1 MSLQVL
7 RKIAALV
14 QDASF
19 YTVVVDET
27 TDVSNSKQ
35 VVICLRWVD
44 VDFQVHEDFV
54 GMYKMPTTDA
64 ATLYSVIMDVP
75 QRLNLPVCKARGQ
88 CYDGAAAMAGVRSG
102 VAARILCEEKRAVF
116 THCYGHSLNL
126 ACNDAVKQCKVIKNA
141 LETVHEVTK
150 LVKKSPGREAIFK
163 TVKSQLAP
171 DTPGIRLLSPTR
183 WTA

>member
-35 VVICLRWVD
+35 VVICLRSVD

-54 GMYKMPTTDA
+54 GLYEVLTTDA

-88 CYDGAAAMAGVRSG
+88 CYDGAAAMAGV
-102 VAARILCEEKRAVF
+102 
-116 THCYGHSLNL
+116 
-126 ACNDAVKQCKVIKNA
+126 
-141 LETVHEVTK
+141 
-150 LVKKSPGREAIFK
+150 
-163 TVKSQLAP
+163 
-171 DTPGIRLLSPTR
+171 
-183 WTA
+183 